1 MTRTS
6 SFSGLFETFGTV
18 GGGYARNMKSGDSI
32 LWNAITNL
40 ANQDGCANQALTAG
54 IMMRLMLNYE
64 TPEAVYYKE
73 ISFSLLDQLNGKQ

>member
-1 MTRTS
+1 MMTRTS

-18 GGGYARNMKSGDSI
+18 GAGYARNSKSGDSV

-40 ANQDGCANQALTAG
+40 MSKDECATQALTAG
-54 IMMRLMLNYE
+54 IMFSLMLNYQ

-73 ISFSLLDQLNGKQ
+73 INFSLLDQLNG